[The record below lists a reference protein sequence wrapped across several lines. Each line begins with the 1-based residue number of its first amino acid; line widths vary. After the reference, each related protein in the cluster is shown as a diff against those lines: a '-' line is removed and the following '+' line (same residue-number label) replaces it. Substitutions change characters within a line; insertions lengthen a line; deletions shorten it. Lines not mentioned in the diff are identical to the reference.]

1 MSEILIFGGT
11 TEGRILAEYCADNGI
26 PTVVSV
32 TTEYG
37 ASLLP
42 SGVGF
47 SEGKMDAGQ
56 ISAFISERGFS
67 MVIDATHPYARAATA
82 NIKAACEGLKVPYYR
97 VLREESGEVS
107 GRICNDV
114 SAAADYLNE
123 SEKRALITT
132 GSKELAAFTKVRNFA
147 ERLFVRVL
155 PAEGIEQQ
163 CISLGFCREK
173 LIVEKGPFSV
183 KQNIAHIR
191 NSGAEIL
198 VTKESGAAGGYP
210 EKCEAARVCGIEL
223 LTINRPKESGISV
236 EEMKEVIGKERYG
249 QTENND
255 SGNRYGRG
263 FNPHSR
269 SKSGN

>member
-11 TEGRILAEYCADNGI
+11 TEGRILAEYCDDYGI
-26 PTVVSV
+26 PAWVSV

-42 SGVGF
+42 NGVEF
-47 SEGKMDAGQ
+47 SEGKMDSGQ
-56 ISAFISERGFS
+56 ISAFISERGFR

-82 NIKAACEGLKVPYYR
+82 NIKAACEELKVPYYR
-97 VLREESGEVS
+97 VLREESGEIL

-114 SAAADYLNE
+114 SAVVDYLNG

-155 PAEGIEQQ
+155 PAEGIEEQ
-163 CISLGFCREK
+163 CVSLGFRREN

-183 KQNIAHIR
+183 EQNIAHIC

-198 VTKESGAAGGYP
+198 VTKESGSAGGYP

-223 LTINRPKESGISV
+223 ITILRPKESGISV
-236 EEMKEVIGKERYG
+236 EEMKKILGKERL
-249 QTENND
+249 
-255 SGNRYGRG
+255 
-263 FNPHSR
+263 
-269 SKSGN
+269 

>member
-26 PTVVSV
+26 PAVVSV

-42 SGVGF
+42 NGVEF
-47 SEGKMDAGQ
+47 SEGKMD
-56 ISAFISERGFS
+56 ERRIAEFLGERDFS
-67 MVIDATHPYARAATA
+67 LVIDATHPYARAATA
-82 NIKAACEGLKVPYYR
+82 NIKAACERLKVPYYR
-97 VLREESGEVS
+97 VLREESGEIS

-114 SAAADYLNE
+114 SAAVDYLNE

-132 GSKELAAFTKVRNFA
+132 GSKELAVFTKVRNFA

-163 CISLGFCREK
+163 CVSLGFQREN

-183 KQNIAHIR
+183 EQNVNHIR
-191 NSGAEIL
+191 DTGAEIL

-210 EKCEAARVCGIEL
+210 EKCEAVRVCGIEL
-223 LTINRPKESGISV
+223 ITITRPKESGISV
-236 EEMKEVIGKERYG
+236 EEMKKILERECLWEKE
-249 QTENND
+249 
-255 SGNRYGRG
+255 
-263 FNPHSR
+263 
-269 SKSGN
+269 K

>member
-26 PTVVSV
+26 PTLVSV

-42 SGVGF
+42 NGVEF

-56 ISAFISERGFS
+56 IAEFLGERDFS
-67 MVIDATHPYARAATA
+67 LVIDATHPYARAATA
-82 NIKAACEGLKVPYYR
+82 NIKAACERRKVPYYR
-97 VLREESGEVS
+97 VLREESGEIS

-114 SAAADYLNE
+114 SAAVDYLNE

-163 CISLGFCREK
+163 CVSLGFQREN

-183 KQNIAHIR
+183 EQNVNHIR
-191 NSGAEIL
+191 DTGVEIL

-223 LTINRPKESGISV
+223 LTITRPKESGISV
-236 EEMKEVIGKERYG
+236 EEMKKILERECLWEKE
-249 QTENND
+249 
-255 SGNRYGRG
+255 
-263 FNPHSR
+263 
-269 SKSGN
+269 K